1 MAALSS
7 VVARRANHCPE
18 CDAFVKTE
26 NLPGHLRK
34 AHGKSEEAGVIERA
48 APRAR
53 KRRVRRPLPLWA
65 PILVI
70 LVVAGVGAGI
80 YLGSG
85 PPPSPPPLTDMCVQH
100 TGLGIHWHVQLNIT
114 IDSVP
119 YTIPANIGI
128 VSNTCYRPL
137 HTHKTDGVIH
147 IELTSPRPVYLRD
160 FFEIWGQPFSSTR
173 ILGYTTDAAHEI
185 VLTVNGSPSSAYEN
199 LPLQNGQSVRIAY
212 RQK

>member
-1 MAALSS
+1 
-7 VVARRANHCPE
+7 
-18 CDAFVKTE
+18 
-26 NLPGHLRK
+26 
-34 AHGKSEEAGVIERA
+34 
-48 APRAR
+48 
-53 KRRVRRPLPLWA
+53 
-65 PILVI
+65 
-70 LVVAGVGAGI
+70 
-80 YLGSG
+80 
-85 PPPSPPPLTDMCVQH
+85 MCVQH

-137 HTHKTDGVIH
+137 HTHETDGVIH